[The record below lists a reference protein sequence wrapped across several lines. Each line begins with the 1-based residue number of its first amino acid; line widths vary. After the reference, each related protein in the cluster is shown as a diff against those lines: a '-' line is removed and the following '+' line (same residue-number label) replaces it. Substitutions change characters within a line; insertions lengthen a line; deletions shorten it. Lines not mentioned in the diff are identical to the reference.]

1 MFKVVTEASV
11 ELGPLDLKFE
21 VVLEYVGYIS
31 IVMPRE
37 RGLRKRWIGSLG
49 LADAIYYI

>member
-11 ELGPLDLKFE
+11 ELGPLDFLE
-21 VVLEYVGYIS
+21 VVLEYLGYIS

-49 LADAIYYI
+49 LAYAIYYM